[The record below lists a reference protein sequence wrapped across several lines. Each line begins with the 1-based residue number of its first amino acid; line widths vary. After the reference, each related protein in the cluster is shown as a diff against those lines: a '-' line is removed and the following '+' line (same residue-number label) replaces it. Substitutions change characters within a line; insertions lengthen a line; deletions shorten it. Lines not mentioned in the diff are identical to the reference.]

1 LNIALALTELGV
13 VLLALAVAGRIA
25 AFFNLPGTPFYLAVG
40 LALGDGGAIDIAEAM
55 PFIEIGS
62 SLGVIFLLFL
72 LGLEYTP
79 HELRHSLRSNA
90 SLGVVDLVFN
100 ATPGVLVALVLGWGW
115 MGATVL
121 GGISYISSSGIIA
134 KLLNDF
140 GRLGNRE
147 TPMVLSVLVLEDLVM
162 ALFLPLLAVALSGGS
177 VVAGAVSGVVS
188 LSIVG
193 FVLFLSSFA
202 ERPMNRLIATDSL
215 EIMIITLV
223 GLATLVAGLAEQAHI
238 SYAVGAFL
246 LGILLSGRVAEQARE
261 LLAPLRDVFAALFF
275 VSFGLS
281 VDPTTLGGTAVAAL
295 VLAATSV
302 VSKFAT
308 GWWGAKQA
316 GLSVRAARRAGVI
329 LLPRGEFSVVLAGIG
344 VAGGVSS
351 DLRPLTVTY
360 VLVLAIGGSLLARFV
375 D

>member
-1 LNIALALTELGV
+1 MNIALALTELGI
-13 VLLALAVAGRIA
+13 VLLALAVAGRLA
-25 AFFNLPGTPFYLAVG
+25 HRFNLPGTPFYLAVG
-40 LALGDGGAIDIAEAM
+40 LALGDGGLVGINEAM

-72 LGLEYTP
+72 IGLEYTP
-79 HELRHSLRSNA
+79 QELRGSLRSNA
-90 SLGVVDLVFN
+90 RLGAVDLVLN
-100 ATPGVLVALVLGWGW
+100 AAPGVLVALLLGWGW
-115 MGATVL
+115 LGATVL

-147 TPMVLSVLVLEDLVM
+147 TPMVLSVLVLEDIVM
-162 ALFLPLLAVALSGGS
+162 ALFLPIVAVSLSGGS
-177 VVAGAVSGVVS
+177 IVAGVVS
-188 LSIVG
+188 GMVSLTVVG
-193 FVLFLSSFA
+193 VVLFFSSIA
-202 ERPMNRLIATDSL
+202 EGPVNRVVATESS
-215 EIMIITLV
+215 EVMIITLV
-223 GLATLVAGLAEQAHI
+223 GLATLVAGVAEQAHI

-261 LLAPLRDVFAALFF
+261 LLGTLRDVFAAVFF

-281 VDPTTLGGTAVAAL
+281 VDPASLGNTALAAVA
-295 VLAATSV
+295 LAAASV
-302 VSKFAT
+302 ATKFAT
-308 GWWGAKQA
+308 GWWGAKRA
-316 GLSVRAARRAGVI
+316 GLSTRSARRAGVI

-344 VAGGVSS
+344 VAGGIAT

-360 VLVLAIGGSLLARFV
+360 VLVLAIGGSLVARFV

>member
-1 LNIALALTELGV
+1 MDIALALTELGI
-13 VLLALAVAGRIA
+13 VLLALAVAGRLA
-25 AFFNLPGTPFYLAVG
+25 QRFNLPATPFYLVVG
-40 LALGDGGAIDIAEAM
+40 LALGDGGFMDIGEAM

-79 HELRHSLRSNA
+79 QELRGSLRSNA
-90 SLGVVDLVFN
+90 RLGAVDLVLN
-100 ATPGVLVALVLGWGW
+100 AAQGVVVALAVGWGW
-115 MGATVL
+115 LGATVL

-147 TPMVLSVLVLEDLVM
+147 TPMVLSVLVLEDIVM
-162 ALFLPLLAVALSGGS
+162 ALFLPIVAVALSGGS
-177 VVAGAVSGVVS
+177 ILAGVVS
-188 LSIVG
+188 GMVSLAIVWI
-193 FVLFLSSFA
+193 VLFFSSIA
-202 ERPMNRLIATDSL
+202 ERPVNRIVATESS
-215 EIMIITLV
+215 EVMIITLV
-223 GLATLVAGLAEQAHI
+223 GLATLVAGFAEQAHI

-261 LLAPLRDVFAALFF
+261 LLGSLRDVFAAVFF

-281 VDPTTLGGTAVAAL
+281 VDPTSLGGTAVAAL
-295 VLAATSV
+295 VLAGASMLT
-302 VSKFAT
+302 KFTT
-308 GWWGAKQA
+308 GWWGAKRS
-316 GLSVRAARRAGVI
+316 GFSSRAARRAGVI

-344 VAGGVSS
+344 VAGGISS
-351 DLRPLTVTY
+351 DLRSLTVTY
-360 VLVLAIGGSLLARFV
+360 VLVLAVGGSLLARFV

>member
-1 LNIALALTELGV
+1 LDIALALTELGV

-25 AFFNLPGTPFYLAVG
+25 AWVNLPGTPFYLAVG
-40 LALGDGGAIDIAEAM
+40 LLLGDGGVLDVTEAM

-72 LGLEYTP
+72 LGLEFSP
-79 HELRHSLRSNA
+79 QELRHSLRSNA
-90 SLGVVDLVFN
+90 TLGLVDLVFN
-100 ATPGVLVALVLGWGW
+100 ATPGVIVALILGWGW
-115 MGATVL
+115 LGATVL
-121 GGISYISSSGIIA
+121 GGVSYISSSGIIA

-147 TPMVLSVLVLEDLVM
+147 TPMVLSVLVLEDIVM
-162 ALFLPLLAVALSGGS
+162 ALYLPLVAVALSGGS
-177 VVAGAVSGVVS
+177 VVAGAISGLVS

-202 ERPMNRLIATDSL
+202 ERPINRLIATESL
-215 EIMIITLV
+215 EIMVITVV

-281 VDPTTLGGTAVAAL
+281 VDPASLGGTAFAAL
-295 VLAATSV
+295 VLAAASV
-302 VSKFAT
+302 ITKFST
-308 GWWGAKQA
+308 GWLGARRA
-316 GLSVRAARRAGVI
+316 GLSARAARRAGVV

-344 VAGGVSS
+344 VAGGLSA

>member
-1 LNIALALTELGV
+1 MDIAVALTELGA
-13 VLLALAVAGRIA
+13 VLLVLAIAGRIA
-25 AFFNLPGTPFYLAVG
+25 AWLNLPGTPLYLAIG
-40 LALGDGGAIDIAEAM
+40 LFLGDGGVFDISEAM

-79 HELRHSLRSNA
+79 RELRSSLRSNA
-90 SLGVVDLVFN
+90 SLGVVDFILN
-100 ATPGVLVALVLGWGW
+100 ATPGVLLALVLGWGW
-115 MGATVL
+115 LGAAVL
-121 GGISYISSSGIIA
+121 GGVSYISSSGIIA

-147 TPMVLSVLVLEDLVM
+147 TPMVLSVLVLEDIVM
-162 ALFLPLLAVALSGGS
+162 ALYLPLIAVALSGGS
-177 VVAGAVSGVVS
+177 VVAGAISGMVS
-188 LSIVG
+188 LAIVG

-202 ERPMNRLIATDSL
+202 EQPMNRLIATESL

-223 GLATLVAGLAEQAHI
+223 GLATLVAGLAEHAHI

-246 LGILLSGRVAEQARE
+246 LGIVLSGRVAEQARE
-261 LLAPLRDVFAALFF
+261 LFAPLRDVFAAIFF

-281 VDPTTLGGTAVAAL
+281 VDPQLLGSTAVAA
-295 VLAATSV
+295 VTLAIATGAT
-302 VSKFAT
+302 KFAT
-308 GWWGAKQA
+308 GWWGARRA
-316 GLSVRAARRAGVI
+316 GLSMRARRRAGVI

-344 VAGGVSS
+344 VAGGITP
-351 DLRPLTVTY
+351 DLRSLTVTY
-360 VLVLAIGGSLLARFV
+360 VLLLAVGGSLVARFV

>member
-1 LNIALALTELGV
+1 VDIALALTELGI
-13 VLLALAVAGRIA
+13 VLLALAVTGRLA
-25 AFFNLPGTPFYLAVG
+25 HRFNLPSTPFYLAVG
-40 LALGDGGAIDIAEAM
+40 LALGDGGLVDINEAM

-72 LGLEYTP
+72 IGLEYTP
-79 HELRHSLRSNA
+79 QELRGSLRSNA
-90 SLGVVDLVFN
+90 RLGAVDLVLN
-100 ATPGVLVALVLGWGW
+100 AVPGVLVALLLGWGW
-115 MGATVL
+115 LGATVL

-162 ALFLPLLAVALSGGS
+162 ALFLPIVAVALSGGS
-177 VVAGAVSGVVS
+177 IVAGVVS
-188 LSIVG
+188 GMVSLSVVG
-193 FVLFLSSFA
+193 VVLFFSSIA
-202 ERPMNRLIATDSL
+202 EGPVNRVVATESS
-215 EIMIITLV
+215 EVMIITLV
-223 GLATLVAGLAEQAHI
+223 GLATLVAGFAEQAHI

-261 LLAPLRDVFAALFF
+261 LLGSLRDVFAAVFF

-281 VDPTTLGGTAVAAL
+281 VDPTSLGNTALAAVA
-295 VLAATSV
+295 LAAASV
-302 VSKFAT
+302 ATKFAT
-308 GWWGAKQA
+308 GWWGAKRA
-316 GLSVRAARRAGVI
+316 GLSTRAARRAGVI

-344 VAGGVSS
+344 VVGGISS

-360 VLVLAIGGSLLARFV
+360 VLVLAIGGSLAARFV

>member
-1 LNIALALTELGV
+1 MDIAVALTELGV
-13 VLLALAVAGRIA
+13 VLLVLAVAGRVA
-25 AFFNLPGTPFYLAVG
+25 AWFNLPGTPFYLAVG
-40 LALGDGGAIDIAEAM
+40 LFLGEGGVFDIAEAM

-79 HELRHSLRSNA
+79 HELRSSLRSNA
-90 SLGVVDLVFN
+90 SLGAVDFVLN
-100 ATPGVLVALVLGWGW
+100 ATPGVLLALVLGWGW
-115 MGATVL
+115 LGAAVL

-147 TPMVLSVLVLEDLVM
+147 TPMVLSVLVLEDIVM
-162 ALFLPLLAVALSGGS
+162 ALYLPLVAVALSGGS
-177 VVAGAVSGVVS
+177 VLAGALSGVVS
-188 LSIVG
+188 LAIVG
-193 FVLFLSSFA
+193 FVLFLSSLA
-202 ERPMNRLIATDSL
+202 ERPMNRLVATESL

-223 GLATLVAGLAEQAHI
+223 GLATLVAGLAEHAHI

-261 LLAPLRDVFAALFF
+261 LFAPLRDVFAAIFF
-275 VSFGLS
+275 VSFGLGI
-281 VDPTTLGGTAVAAL
+281 DPQLLGGTAVAAIA
-295 VLAATSV
+295 LALLSGAT
-302 VSKFAT
+302 KFAT
-308 GWWGAKQA
+308 GWWGARQA
-316 GLSVRAARRAGVI
+316 GLSARARRRAGAIV
-329 LLPRGEFSVVLAGIG
+329 LPRGEFSVVLAGIG
-344 VAGGVSS
+344 VAGGVTP

>member
-1 LNIALALTELGV
+1 MDIALALTELGI
-13 VLLALAVAGRIA
+13 VLLALAIAGRLA
-25 AFFNLPGTPFYLAVG
+25 HRFNLPGTPFYLAVG
-40 LALGDGGAIDIAEAM
+40 LALGDGGVVDIDEAM

-72 LGLEYTP
+72 IGLEYTP
-79 HELRHSLRSNA
+79 QELRGSLRSNA
-90 SLGVVDLVFN
+90 RLGAVDLVLN
-100 ATPGVLVALVLGWGW
+100 AAPGVLVALLMGWGW
-115 MGATVL
+115 LGATVL

-147 TPMVLSVLVLEDLVM
+147 TPMVLSVLVLEDIVM
-162 ALFLPLLAVALSGGS
+162 ALFLPIVAVALSGGS
-177 VVAGAVSGVVS
+177 MLAGVISGLIS
-188 LSIVG
+188 LTVVG
-193 FVLFLSSFA
+193 FVLFFSSIA
-202 ERPMNRLIATDSL
+202 ERPVNRVVATESP
-215 EIMIITLV
+215 EVMIITLV
-223 GLATLVAGLAEQAHI
+223 SLATLVAGFAEQAHI

-261 LLAPLRDVFAALFF
+261 LLGSLRDVFAAIFF

-281 VDPTTLGGTAVAAL
+281 VDPTSLGDTALAAV
-295 VLAATSV
+295 VLATASVAT
-302 VSKFAT
+302 KFAT
-308 GWWGAKQA
+308 GWWGAKRA
-316 GLSVRAARRAGVI
+316 GYSTRAARRAGVI

-344 VAGGVSS
+344 VAGGISS

-360 VLVLAIGGSLLARFV
+360 VLVLAIGGSLVARFV